1 MASGEETARVDTWI
15 WSVRLIKTR
24 ALAAKACRAG
34 HVRLNGKR
42 AKPGNVV
49 REGDEV
55 RVRQSG
61 RERVVVA
68 TRLLSKRVSAT
79 VAAECYTDNS
89 PPPPPRQQLPPPLPG
104 QERSPNRRPTQRELR
119 ERERLR
125 AGG

>member
-89 PPPPPRQQLPPPLPG
+89 PPPPPRDLTAAAG
-104 QERSPNRRPTQRELR
+104 IRDRGTGRPTKRDRRDLD
-119 ERERLR
+119 RLR
-125 AGG
+125 GA